1 MKTIGVWKG
10 GGGDIV
16 PPPPPKKREIAD
28 VSYLGKIRVEFF
40 SIFSGLAGIR
50 AWICDSG
57 KTGKNVCAP
66 QNKKIPYAYDED
78 FQNYVAICIPAR

>member
-1 MKTIGVWKG
+1 MKG
-10 GGGDIV
+10 GGGGIV
-16 PPPPPKKREIAD
+16 PPPPQKKKKKKKKIAD

-57 KTGKNVCAP
+57 KMGKNVCAP